1 MHIPRVLKAGAA
13 LTGIAAA
20 AGTVAYALSRRP
32 YLREVAPGLR
42 SPVLYLPMHV
52 LPDATFARASRF
64 FATIDFS
71 RPIRHAVDITEF
83 SASFDGH
90 AFSPA
95 YLPHATRPKEQPLM
109 VRAPWWC
116 GRTAAAISSVV
127 RPCMTR
133 RMLAWR
139 PSWAPSW

>member
-20 AGTVAYALSRRP
+20 AGAVAYALSRRP

-71 RPIRHAVDITEF
+71 RPIRHAVDITEL

-90 AFSPA
+90 AFS
-95 YLPHATRPKEQPLM
+95 
-109 VRAPWWC
+109 APRTYPTQC
-116 GRTAAAISSVV
+116 FRRSSRIRTAPRGGVDA
-127 RPCMTR
+127 R
-133 RMLAWR
+133 RR
-139 PSWAPSW
+139 PSHRWACYV